1 MRLFTLEDIRDLFIK
16 MNQRGYGFILSKL
29 SLSKSERTKSSFN
42 EININ
47 GSNWWIIPVVR
58 ERWNFLITGDKSI
71 SYEEYISGKY
81 NNGHAVKMISI
92 GSGVC
97 SHEIELAK
105 LNPNWHITCL
115 DFSEKLLQSAAE
127 TAKREGLTN
136 MDFLAE
142 DIYKYRLPDDYY
154 DIVLFNSSL
163 HHFKNLN
170 DFVGNICKSMAVN
183 GKLIINEFV
192 GPNRLQYDKKQLRE
206 INHCLHLIDKP
217 YRKIFKA
224 NIYKNRYYGSG
235 LLRMII
241 SDPSECVDSAGI
253 LPAIKINFKT
263 IEERGYG
270 GNLLMPVLK
279 DISHHFIDLDERK
292 KSCIERVFSYED
304 NYLKQNSS
312 DFVFGIYEKTR

>member
-1 MRLFTLEDIRDLFIK
+1 MNAFTLEDIRDLFIK
-16 MNQRGYGFILSKL
+16 MNQRGYEFILSKF
-29 SLSKSERTKSSFN
+29 SFSKSKRTKSSFN
-42 EININ
+42 DTNIN

-58 ERWNFLITGDKSI
+58 ARWNFLITGDKSI
-71 SYEEYISGKY
+71 SYEKYISGKY
-81 NNGHAVKMISI
+81 NNGQSVKMISV

-127 TAKREGLTN
+127 TANKQGLTN
-136 MDFLAE
+136 MEFLAE
-142 DIYKYRLPDDYY
+142 DIYKYHLPDDYY

-170 DFVGNICKSMAVN
+170 EFTGKIYKSMALS
-183 GKLIINEFV
+183 GKLIINEYV
-192 GPNRLQYDKKQLRE
+192 GPNRLQYDKEQLKE
-206 INHCLHLIDKP
+206 INQCLQLIDRE
-217 YRKIFKA
+217 YRKTYKTS
-224 NIYKNRYYGSG
+224 IYKNRYYGSG
-235 LLRMII
+235 IFRMII
-241 SDPSECVDSAGI
+241 SDPSECVDSASI
-253 LPAIKINFKT
+253 LPAIRMYFKT

-279 DISHHFIDLDERK
+279 DISHHFVDLDDK
-292 KSCIERVFSYED
+292 KESCIENVFRYED
-304 NYLKQNSS
+304 NYLTQNSS